1 MERKDAKCEIQ
12 VKDKKRI
19 DNIERKRSAIVVEI
33 EFKLRKNKRKRELCE
48 QDIFRFYNSRIA
60 R

>member
-12 VKDKKRI
+12 VKDEKRI

-33 EFKLRKNKRKRELCE
+33 EFKLRKNKRKRETM
-48 QDIFRFYNSRIA
+48 
-60 R
+60 